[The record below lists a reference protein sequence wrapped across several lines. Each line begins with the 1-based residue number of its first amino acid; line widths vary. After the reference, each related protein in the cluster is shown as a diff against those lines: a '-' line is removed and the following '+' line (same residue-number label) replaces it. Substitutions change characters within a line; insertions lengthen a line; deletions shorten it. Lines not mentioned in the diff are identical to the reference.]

1 LEALFEPRREYKEKL
16 GVKLTMI
23 RTFNYPLRPTA
34 SQDLALEGVLLACQ
48 RLYNAALEQ
57 RRDAYR
63 KQKKSVTKF
72 DQMKD
77 LTELRKHDSDYS
89 QVAATVLRS
98 PLFRLDRAFQGFFRR
113 IKSGQKPGF
122 PRFKSRDR
130 YNSFSFPCQPGIKV
144 IKGNLVRVPSF
155 GDVKFHCYRP
165 LRGVAKECHVRRTAK
180 GWTLSVVCDL
190 GAAPIKVSEV
200 IATTGIDVGL
210 THFATLAN
218 GEQIENPRFYR
229 KSEEI
234 LARRQQALA
243 TKRKGSKSRLRAKR
257 LVGRAHEHI
266 RNQRLDFLRKLAK
279 SLVLRYDLIA
289 YEDLNIRGMV
299 KSNLAKSINDASW
312 ATFIACMSFKAEE
325 AGKYIVPVNPRG
337 TSQRCSG
344 CDTVVKKTLSQR
356 EHLCGAC
363 GLRLDRDHNAA
374 INIEALGLS
383 AVRQTLQGVGL
394 TEACKGDQ
402 L

>member
-1 LEALFEPRREYKEKL
+1 
-16 GVKLTMI
+16 MI
-23 RTFNYPLRPTA
+23 RTFNYPLRPT
-34 SQDLALEGVLLACQ
+34 QDQELALTGVLVSCQ
-48 RLYNAALEQ
+48 RLYNAGLEQ
-57 RRDAYR
+57 RIDAYR
-63 KQKKSVTKF
+63 KQGKSVTKF

-77 LTELRKHDSDYS
+77 LTELRRHDLDYG

-98 PLFRLDRAFQGFFRR
+98 PLVRLDRAFQSFFRR
-113 IKSGQKPGF
+113 LKTGQKPGF

-130 YNSFSFPCQPGIKV
+130 YDSFSFPCNPR
-144 IKGNLVRVPSF
+144 GNAIRGNFVTIPSF

-165 LRGVAKECHVRRTAK
+165 LRGIAKECHVRRTAR
-180 GWTLSVVCDL
+180 GWVLSVVCDL
-190 GAAPIKVSEV
+190 GAAPVKVTDV
-200 IATTGIDVGL
+200 NATTGIDVGL
-210 THFATLAN
+210 THFATLSN

-234 LARRQQALA
+234 LARRQQELA
-243 TKRKGSKSRLRAKR
+243 TKKRGSKSRLRAKR

-279 SLVLRYDLIA
+279 SLVSRYDLIA

-299 KSNLAKSINDASW
+299 KSNLAKSIHDASW
-312 ATFIACMSFKAEE
+312 GIFIACLSFKAEE
-325 AGKYIVPVNPRG
+325 AGKYIQPVNPRG

-356 EHLCGAC
+356 EHLCPAC

-374 INIEALGLS
+374 RNIEALGLS
-383 AVRQTLQGVGL
+383 ALIPSPTGDGINAVATQPQTPGSLSLYDRGQ
-394 TEACKGDQ
+394 
-402 L
+402 